1 MNEIILITIG
11 FIFLIKGS
19 DVLIDG
25 AESIAQK
32 LKIPEIVIGLTIV
45 AFGTSLPE
53 LIVSINSVKKGYD
66 ELLLGNIIGSCIY
79 NLLLILGVIFIIKP
93 IKIKSEPQGNLIIQI
108 ASLLTIAVFCNM
120 GMEISRIE
128 GILLILIFIIFLL
141 GTFSEKT
148 EVVEERKNIRT
159 TKSIGYI
166 IMGSILLKL
175 GGDFVVNNSVQLA
188 EKFNIAKSIIGSSI
202 VALGTSLPELVTS
215 IVAIRKDKE
224 NIAIGNVV
232 GSNIFNLLLVL
243 GITSIIHPIKYDISY
258 NTSLIFLL
266 IVILLMYIFIII
278 KNKETVNRKEGIALI
293 ITFIMYNIKML
304 L

>member
-93 IKIKSEPQGNLIIQI
+93 IKIN
-108 ASLLTIAVFCNM
+108 
-120 GMEISRIE
+120 
-128 GILLILIFIIFLL
+128 
-141 GTFSEKT
+141 
-148 EVVEERKNIRT
+148 
-159 TKSIGYI
+159 
-166 IMGSILLKL
+166 
-175 GGDFVVNNSVQLA
+175 QLA
-188 EKFNIAKSIIGSSI
+188 E
-202 VALGTSLPELVTS
+202 
-215 IVAIRKDKE
+215 
-224 NIAIGNVV
+224 
-232 GSNIFNLLLVL
+232 VL
-243 GITSIIHPIKYDISY
+243 
-258 NTSLIFLL
+258 
-266 IVILLMYIFIII
+266 
-278 KNKETVNRKEGIALI
+278 
-293 ITFIMYNIKML
+293 
-304 L
+304 

>member
-19 DVLIDG
+19 DFLIDG

-93 IKIKSEPQGNLIIQI
+93 IKIKSKPQGNLIIQI

-166 IMGSILLKL
+166 IIGSILLKL

-266 IVILLMYIFIII
+266 IVTLLMYIFIII

>member
-1 MNEIILITIG
+1 MDII
-11 FIFLIKGS
+11 
-19 DVLIDG
+19 
-25 AESIAQK
+25 E
-32 LKIPEIVIGLTIV
+32 
-45 AFGTSLPE
+45 LPSYTRE
-53 LIVSINSVKKGYD
+53 
-66 ELLLGNIIGSCIY
+66 
-79 NLLLILGVIFIIKP
+79 
-93 IKIKSEPQGNLIIQI
+93 
-108 ASLLTIAVFCNM
+108 
-120 GMEISRIE
+120 
-128 GILLILIFIIFLL
+128 
-141 GTFSEKT
+141 
-148 EVVEERKNIRT
+148 
-159 TKSIGYI
+159 
-166 IMGSILLKL
+166 
-175 GGDFVVNNSVQLA
+175 

-266 IVILLMYIFIII
+266 IVTLLMYIFIII